1 MNKNLKRKDCR
12 KGICQRKDGQY
23 YARFVN
29 RSGKRQD
36 GYFATLPEAR
46 NWLED
51 ARYQDK
57 HGKVLTSPDMTVTER
72 FQFWQAEL
80 LQGPSPNTKRNYRD
94 RFELNIKP
102 IIGDM
107 RPVDVKPMH
116 CKIVLNRM
124 EAKYAGST
132 IRQAYIAMGSMFKS
146 AKMNQM
152 IDSHPMDG
160 VRYTKPVR
168 AVDDIHYLTVEEQEK
183 FLDAARS
190 SHNFYQYV
198 LILET
203 GLRTGEM
210 IGLTWD
216 AIDWEKR
223 TLTVNKTLEFRHNQK
238 DWRAGPPKTV
248 SSYRTIPLTTRAYD
262 ILKAVYATRAIERGM
277 PPKTL
282 QKLLGHASIKTTMD
296 RYVHVTDESL
306 AAGVRQFEQGQQTIT
321 PSEQGE
327 RNGNS
332 KNPDS
337 AA

>member
-1 MNKNLKRKDCR
+1 
-12 KGICQRKDGQY
+12 
-23 YARFVN
+23 
-29 RSGKRQD
+29 
-36 GYFATLPEAR
+36 
-46 NWLED
+46 
-51 ARYQDK
+51 
-57 HGKVLTSPDMTVTER
+57 MTVTEW

-80 LQGPSPNTKRNYRD
+80 LQGLSPNTKRNYRD

-190 SHNFYQYV
+190 SHNFYQYA

-238 DWRAGPPKTV
+238 DWRAGPPKNRV
-248 SSYRTIPLTTRAYD
+248 QLSNHPFDHPCIRYSESRLCHPGFPQAVADVIPDFNLHGSANREGNDIFLGRSGFSELSNWRTF
-262 ILKAVYATRAIERGM
+262 K
-277 PPKTL
+277 K
-282 QKLLGHASIKTTMD
+282 
-296 RYVHVTDESL
+296 
-306 AAGVRQFEQGQQTIT
+306 QQL
-321 PSEQGE
+321 
-327 RNGNS
+327 
-332 KNPDS
+332 
-337 AA
+337 